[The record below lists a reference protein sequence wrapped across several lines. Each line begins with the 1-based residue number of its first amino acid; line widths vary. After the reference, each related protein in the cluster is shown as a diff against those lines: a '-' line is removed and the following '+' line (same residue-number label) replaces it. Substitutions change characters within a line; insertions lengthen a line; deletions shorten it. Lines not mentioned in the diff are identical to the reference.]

1 MRLSTWSYFFHFL
14 LPGKA
19 LPGSFWPS
27 YWQHRED
34 SDLKLNLYSTK
45 ESKYQELRE
54 GVQQEPTEEEEL
66 ILKRKN
72 HLGH

>member
-1 MRLSTWSYFFHFL
+1 MLLSTWSYFHFL

-27 YWQHRED
+27 CWQHRKD

-45 ESKYQELRE
+45 ESNSQGLKE
-54 GVQQEPTEEEEL
+54 GVQQEPTQEEKL